1 MQRAFS
7 LKRYRSARR
16 ADIKKDAIAEE
27 PEVESIAPAKSPGL
41 YHTISKRI
49 LRRGNTRRQSYAYGD
64 SKVKEKLDGTVFP
77 HRTLTRREKII
88 HVIANPDTLFIH
100 KEQPY
105 SQRCE
110 SRYVNQAI
118 HTVADE
124 ADSIRM
130 IRRFYEPSLRLT

>member
-7 LKRYRSARR
+7 LKRYRSTQRV
-16 ADIKKDAIAEE
+16 DIKTDTIPEE
-27 PEVESIAPAKSPGL
+27 PGKESALPAKSPGL
-41 YHTISKRI
+41 YHSISKRI
-49 LRRGNTRRQSYAYGD
+49 LRHRNTRPKSFAYGD
-64 SKVKEKLDGTVFP
+64 SKPKEKLDFP

-110 SRYVNQAI
+110 SRYAVNRPIRTTLTMQM
-118 HTVADE
+118 E
-124 ADSIRM
+124 SEPRLRDS
-130 IRRFYEPSLRLT
+130 SDLLRSAH

>member
-7 LKRYRSARR
+7 LKRCRSTPRV
-16 ADIKKDAIAEE
+16 DIKNDTIPEE
-27 PEVESIAPAKSPGL
+27 PENESSLPAKSPGL

-64 SKVKEKLDGTVFP
+64 SKPKEKLDGSPSSFP
-77 HRTLTRREKII
+77 HRTLTRREKLI

-105 SQRCE
+105 SQRYE
-110 SRYVNQAI
+110 SRYV
-118 HTVADE
+118 
-124 ADSIRM
+124 
-130 IRRFYEPSLRLT
+130 